1 MKSVISIKDT
11 KIKKKKSTLTL
22 KLVVYVMKVPGCSPR
37 GMFNKNDTFIVFRV
51 GFLTFRVNATP
62 GTNDESVF
70 LG

>member
-1 MKSVISIKDT
+1 MKSVISMEET
-11 KIKKKKSTLTL
+11 KIRKTTLTL
-22 KLVVYVMKVPGCSPR
+22 KIVVYVMKVPGCSPR

-51 GFLTFRVNATP
+51 GFLTLSVNATP